1 MAFSFSISLTQSP
14 RWWSTGWHR
23 MHLAGSASS
32 AARTVINR
40 TVFALSSLIAIS
52 TLSHVPANLVW
63 LSKATHSAAR
73 RTRGIVGGAIL
84 DHYSTALE
92 EISRTGFPGY
102 WKREFRPYLR
112 AAAEQFAPE
121 HGSLTERLFRVRG
134 AKV

>member
-1 MAFSFSISLTQSP
+1 M
-14 RWWSTGWHR
+14 
-23 MHLAGSASS
+23 
-32 AARTVINR
+32 
-40 TVFALSSLIAIS
+40 
-52 TLSHVPANLVW
+52 
-63 LSKATHSAAR
+63 
-73 RTRGIVGGAIL
+73 GGAIL

-134 AKV
+134 AKVGRGP